1 MNAGCPRARDAAG
14 GGPGRRSWDV
24 VTIVYTDGAC
34 IGNPG
39 PGGWAWAVPD
49 GAWASGAEAESTNQ
63 RMELRAALEALR
75 AVDGPVEVRSDSRYL
90 VDGCT
95 KRWYVA
101 WEAKGWKNAKGQP
114 VANQDLWKPL
124 VALFRARG
132 SELTMTWVKG
142 HGDDPWNDVVDR
154 LATAAAAEQR
164 ELQGSTPPTQLGPA
178 DRVGGPARPS
188 AGARATAPGAVVDG
202 HRVVVL
208 GHRPPQLG
216 GYEENPVAT
225 AVRRRLTEILAGLVA
240 VHPDLVVLTGL
251 GLGAEQLGAEA
262 AQAAAVPYVAVLPFP
277 DPDAVWPAA
286 SRERFRQLVD
296 GARAVVVRSSERPS
310 SKQAAGMAIGRR
322 DEWLLAQADGALVVW
337 DGKDPLVGRTV
348 QALERRVPDDV
359 WVVPPEG

>member
-1 MNAGCPRARDAAG
+1 
-14 GGPGRRSWDV
+14 
-24 VTIVYTDGAC
+24 VYTDGAC

-75 AVDGPVEVRSDSRYL
+75 AVDGHVEVRSDSRYL

-95 KRWYVA
+95 KQWYVA

-132 SELTMTWVKG
+132 DALTMSWVKG
-142 HGDDPWNDVVDR
+142 HGGDRWNDVVDR
-154 LATAAAAEQR
+154 LATAAAAEQVER
-164 ELQGSTPPTQLGPA
+164 SGSTPPTTLGPA
-178 DRVGGPARPS
+178 DAVGPRTRSAPAAGPVVGPS
-188 AGARATAPGAVVDG
+188 AAGTG

-216 GYEENPVAT
+216 GYGENPIAAGVL
-225 AVRRRLTEILAGLVA
+225 RRLTETLAGLLV

-251 GLGAEQLGAEA
+251 GLGAEQLAAEA
-262 AQAAAVPYVAVLPFP
+262 AQAAGVPYVAVLPFP
-277 DPDAVWPAA
+277 DPDAVWPAE
-286 SRERFRQLVD
+286 SRVRFRRLVD
-296 GARAVVVRSSERPS
+296 GARDTIVRSPERPA

-337 DGKDPLVGRTV
+337 DGQDPVLGRAV

-359 WVVPPEG
+359 WVVPPQA